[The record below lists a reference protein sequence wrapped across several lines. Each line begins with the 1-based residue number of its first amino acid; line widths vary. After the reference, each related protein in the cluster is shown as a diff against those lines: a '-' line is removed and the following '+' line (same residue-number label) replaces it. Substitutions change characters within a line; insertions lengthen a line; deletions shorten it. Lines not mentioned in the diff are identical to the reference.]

1 MATYFRFMTLLS
13 IHTFIQEN
21 LDVVIYEVGL
31 GGRLDAT
38 NILTP
43 KICGITTI
51 GYDHMELLGK

>member
-1 MATYFRFMTLLS
+1 MTLLS